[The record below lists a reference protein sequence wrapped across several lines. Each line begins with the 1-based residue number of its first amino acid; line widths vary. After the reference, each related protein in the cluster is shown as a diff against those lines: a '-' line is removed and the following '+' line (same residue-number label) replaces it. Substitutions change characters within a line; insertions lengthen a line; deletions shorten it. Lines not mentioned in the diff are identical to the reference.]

1 MSDRDNSLRQT
12 ASGRPFAAAGLA
24 VAASLAMFAPAM
36 AQQQG
41 VQGQSVGTTA
51 GVEAADD
58 PLEGF
63 NRGSF
68 KLGMGLDHVILAP
81 IAHGYMAVTPRV
93 VRNRVSAAV
102 YNLGEPNTVMNM
114 VLQGKP
120 KQAMRSTTRFVVNST
135 VGVLGL
141 FDVASKVNLPRRDS
155 DFGQT
160 LGKWGAKPGAYLY
173 VPLMGPLNVRDGVGR
188 ALDIV
193 TDPVSLYVGGLSTD
207 FGKARTG
214 VTIVDV
220 RSNADPAYQALKD
233 AADPYV
239 TTRSAYTQYR
249 EAFVR
254 EATGEAE
261 VLPDFDAPP
270 PETAPPPQGAS
281 PQGAPQ
287 GASPDAPKP

>member
-1 MSDRDNSLRQT
+1 MSLSDQHQSPRHT
-12 ASGRPFAAAGLA
+12 ATGRHIAAAGLA
-24 VAASLAMFAPAM
+24 VAASLAAFAPAL
-36 AQQQG
+36 AREQA
-41 VQGQSVGTTA
+41 VQGQSVGTMA
-51 GVEAADD
+51 NVEAAND

-63 NRGSF
+63 NRGAF

-81 IAHGYMAVTPRV
+81 VAHGYRAVTPRV
-93 VRNRVSAAV
+93 VRNRVSSAV

-120 KQAMRSTTRFVVNST
+120 KRAARSTTRFIVNST
-135 VGVLGL
+135 FGVLGL
-141 FDVASKVNLPRRDS
+141 FDVAAKMNLPRRDS

-160 LGKWGAKPGAYLY
+160 FGAWGAKPGAYLY
-173 VPLMGPLNVRDGVGR
+173 VPLMGPLNVRDGIGR

-193 TDPVSLYVGGLSTD
+193 TDPVSIYVGGFSTD

-239 TTRSAYTQYR
+239 TTRSAYGQYR

-254 EATGEAE
+254 EATGDAE

-270 PETAPPPQGAS
+270 PEVPSKDAS
-281 PQGAPQ
+281 PA
-287 GASPDAPKP
+287 APKP

>member
-1 MSDRDNSLRQT
+1 MNDQDNGLRHRAT
-12 ASGRPFAAAGLA
+12 GRRIAAMGLA
-24 VAASLAMFAPAM
+24 AAASLATFSPAL
-36 AQQQG
+36 AQEQG
-41 VQGQSVGTTA
+41 VKGESIGTTA
-51 GVEAADD
+51 NVEAAND

-68 KLGMGLDHVILAP
+68 KLGMGLDQVILAP

-93 VRNRVSAAV
+93 VRNRVSSAV

-141 FDVASKVNLPRRDS
+141 FDVASKMNLPRRDS

-160 LGKWGAKPGAYLY
+160 FGKWGAKPGAYLY

-188 ALDIV
+188 VLDIV

-220 RSNADPAYQALKD
+220 RSNADPAFQALKD

-249 EAFVR
+249 EAFIR
-254 EATGEAE
+254 EATGDAE

-270 PETAPPPQGAS
+270 PEAPPQDAS
-281 PQGAPQ
+281 PA
-287 GASPDAPKP
+287 APKP

>member
-1 MSDRDNSLRQT
+1 MRLSHRDNSLRQT
-12 ASGRPFAAAGLA
+12 VSGRPFAVAGLA

-41 VQGQSVGTTA
+41 VVGQSIGTTA
-51 GVEAADD
+51 SVEAAND

-63 NRGSF
+63 NRGAF
-68 KLGMGLDHVILAP
+68 KLGMGLDHVVLAP

-93 VRNRVSAAV
+93 VRDRVSAAV
-102 YNLGEPNTVMNM
+102 YNLGEPNTAMNM

-141 FDVASKVNLPRRDS
+141 FDVASKMNLPRRDS

-214 VTIVDV
+214 ATIIDL
-220 RSNADPAYQALKD
+220 RAKADPAYQALKD

-254 EATGEAE
+254 EATGAAE
-261 VLPDFDAPP
+261 VLPDFDTPP
-270 PETAPPPQGAS
+270 PDAPPQGAPS
-281 PQGAPQ
+281 P
-287 GASPDAPKP
+287 APKP